1 MNHLGIEVPV
11 KHVPE
16 LDPGFLPL
24 GKFCTA
30 FLKDARQPLDI
41 AVERAG
47 GEVAVYKTFIHGTPD
62 MVEADTYYVDRLIKT
77 MLWYMGGFK
86 VYLSGSKDIYE
97 AMKATYCVGGKR
109 SFDAEFMSNRTNIL
123 LLGIDES
130 TERENWGTFR
140 TDTMIL
146 VSIDFSNNDVCMV
159 SIPRDSYVKIY
170 NANGNV
176 ANPSSPYSKINNA
189 FSEGGGAQ
197 KKGFEYSIA
206 TVEKLMGVKIGY
218 YCGFN
223 MNVVKEVVNA
233 MGGVDYDVDIE
244 VKMNGRELHPG
255 MQHLDGQGVLDYCR
269 QRKGSSDIARI
280 DRQQRML
287 TAILKQLKDTD
298 QIANIPSI
306 YSAVEANIMTNL
318 SIKQISSLALVA
330 LRMDMSQLSRYTL
343 EGKAMDIL
351 GRDCYCLY
359 VSRIEKIVREVWG
372 QSVNLDSEND
382 VSFIEEQVEAHRT
395 LIADE
400 LNRANIAYSKA
411 YSIMNNCRELIDKSS
426 YDTLKAAAKELL
438 DAIQKENK
446 ENLDA
451 YTPYVEQLC
460 DSICSQYGISIY

>member
-1 MNHLGIEVPV
+1 MEHRRKKKGSSKLLIIMVIVLALLAIAAIFALKFYTDINN
-11 KHVPE
+11 PE
-16 LDPGFLPL
+16 NLFESTLP
-24 GKFCTA
+24 
-30 FLKDARQPLDI
+30 
-41 AVERAG
+41 E
-47 GEVAVYKTFIHGTPD
+47 GTPAP
-62 MVEADTYYVDRLIKT
+62 VETAPAPADEEAQPSPTPDQESL
-77 MLWYMGGFK
+77 
-86 VYLSGSKDIYE
+86 LSGQ
-97 AMKATYCVGGKR
+97 A
-109 SFDAEFMSNRTNIL
+109 DAEFMSNRTNIL

-197 KKGFEYSIA
+197 EKGFEYSIA

-382 VSFIEEQVEAHRT
+382 VSFIEEQVEAHRA

>member
-1 MNHLGIEVPV
+1 MEHRRKKKGSSKLLIIMVIVLALLAIAAIFALKFYTDINN
-11 KHVPE
+11 PE
-16 LDPGFLPL
+16 NLFESTLP
-24 GKFCTA
+24 
-30 FLKDARQPLDI
+30 
-41 AVERAG
+41 E
-47 GEVAVYKTFIHGTPD
+47 GTPPP
-62 MVEADTYYVDRLIKT
+62 VELTPAPADEEAQPSPTPDQESL
-77 MLWYMGGFK
+77 
-86 VYLSGSKDIYE
+86 LSGQ
-97 AMKATYCVGGKR
+97 A
-109 SFDAEFMSNRTNIL
+109 DAEFMSNRTNIL

-206 TVEKLMGVKIGY
+206 TVEKLMGVNIGY

-343 EGKAMDIL
+343 EGKAMDIQ

-382 VSFIEEQVEAHRT
+382 VSFIEEQVEAHRA

>member
-1 MNHLGIEVPV
+1 MEHKRKKGGSKLLIVMVTVLALLAIAAIFALKFYTDINN
-11 KHVPE
+11 PE
-16 LDPGFLPL
+16 NLFESTLP
-24 GKFCTA
+24 
-30 FLKDARQPLDI
+30 
-41 AVERAG
+41 E
-47 GEVAVYKTFIHGTPD
+47 GTPAP
-62 MVEADTYYVDRLIKT
+62 VETAPAPADEEAQPSPTPDQESLLSGQADT
-77 MLWYMGGFK
+77 
-86 VYLSGSKDIYE
+86 
-97 AMKATYCVGGKR
+97 
-109 SFDAEFMSNRTNIL
+109 EFMSNRTNIL

-170 NANGNV
+170 NANGSV

-206 TVEKLMGVKIGY
+206 TVEKLMGVNIGY

-343 EGKAMDIL
+343 EGKAMDIQ

-382 VSFIEEQVEAHRT
+382 VSFIEEQVEANRA

>member
-1 MNHLGIEVPV
+1 MEHRRKKKGSSKLLIIMVIILALLAIAAIFALKFYTDINN
-11 KHVPE
+11 PE
-16 LDPGFLPL
+16 NLFESTLP
-24 GKFCTA
+24 
-30 FLKDARQPLDI
+30 
-41 AVERAG
+41 E
-47 GEVAVYKTFIHGTPD
+47 GTPPP
-62 MVEADTYYVDRLIKT
+62 VELTPAPADEEAQPSPTPDQESL
-77 MLWYMGGFK
+77 
-86 VYLSGSKDIYE
+86 LSGQ
-97 AMKATYCVGGKR
+97 A
-109 SFDAEFMSNRTNIL
+109 DAEFMSNRTNIL

-206 TVEKLMGVKIGY
+206 TVEKLMGVNIGY

-359 VSRIEKIVREVWG
+359 VSRIEKTVRDVWG

-382 VSFIEEQVEAHRT
+382 VSFIEEQVEAHRA

>member
-1 MNHLGIEVPV
+1 MEHRRKKKGSSKLLIIMVIVLALLAIAAIFALKFYTDINN
-11 KHVPE
+11 PE
-16 LDPGFLPL
+16 NLFESTLP
-24 GKFCTA
+24 
-30 FLKDARQPLDI
+30 
-41 AVERAG
+41 E
-47 GEVAVYKTFIHGTPD
+47 GTPAP
-62 MVEADTYYVDRLIKT
+62 VETAPAPADEEAQPSPTPDQESL
-77 MLWYMGGFK
+77 
-86 VYLSGSKDIYE
+86 LSGQ
-97 AMKATYCVGGKR
+97 A
-109 SFDAEFMSNRTNIL
+109 DAEFMSNRTNIL

-170 NANGNV
+170 NANDNV

-206 TVEKLMGVKIGY
+206 TVEKLMGVNIGY

-359 VSRIEKIVREVWG
+359 VSRTEKIVREVWG

-382 VSFIEEQVEAHRT
+382 VSFIEEQVEAHRA

>member
-1 MNHLGIEVPV
+1 MEHRRKKKGSSKLLIIMVIVLALLAIAAIFALKFYTDINN
-11 KHVPE
+11 PE
-16 LDPGFLPL
+16 NLFESTLP
-24 GKFCTA
+24 
-30 FLKDARQPLDI
+30 
-41 AVERAG
+41 E
-47 GEVAVYKTFIHGTPD
+47 GTPAP
-62 MVEADTYYVDRLIKT
+62 VETAPAPADEEAQPSPTPDQESL
-77 MLWYMGGFK
+77 
-86 VYLSGSKDIYE
+86 LSGQ
-97 AMKATYCVGGKR
+97 A
-109 SFDAEFMSNRTNIL
+109 DAEFMSNRTNIL

-382 VSFIEEQVEAHRT
+382 VSFIEEQVEANRA

>member
-1 MNHLGIEVPV
+1 M
-11 KHVPE
+11 
-16 LDPGFLPL
+16 
-24 GKFCTA
+24 
-30 FLKDARQPLDI
+30 
-41 AVERAG
+41 RA
-47 GEVAVYKTFIHGTPD
+47 P
-62 MVEADTYYVDRLIKT
+62 
-77 MLWYMGGFK
+77 
-86 VYLSGSKDIYE
+86 SGRI
-97 AMKATYCVGGKR
+97 G
-109 SFDAEFMSNRTNIL
+109 
-123 LLGIDES
+123 
-130 TERENWGTFR
+130 GTFR

-206 TVEKLMGVKIGY
+206 TVEKLMGVNIGY

-382 VSFIEEQVEAHRT
+382 VSFIEEQVEAHRA

-426 YDTLKAAAKELL
+426 YDTLKSAAKELL

>member
-1 MNHLGIEVPV
+1 MEHRRKKKGSSKLLIMVIVLALLAIAAIFALKFYTDINN
-11 KHVPE
+11 PE
-16 LDPGFLPL
+16 NLFESTLP
-24 GKFCTA
+24 
-30 FLKDARQPLDI
+30 
-41 AVERAG
+41 E
-47 GEVAVYKTFIHGTPD
+47 GTPAP
-62 MVEADTYYVDRLIKT
+62 VETAPAPADEEAQPSPTPDQESL
-77 MLWYMGGFK
+77 
-86 VYLSGSKDIYE
+86 LSGQ
-97 AMKATYCVGGKR
+97 A
-109 SFDAEFMSNRTNIL
+109 DAEFMSNRTNIL

-343 EGKAMDIL
+343 EGKAMDIQ

-382 VSFIEEQVEAHRT
+382 VSFIEEQVEAHRA

-426 YDTLKAAAKELL
+426 YDTLKSAAKELL